1 MDVANTLD
9 FSQGMPPTLS
19 VSNADPLGEQ
29 IQRTFPEAMV
39 VVIVGGLGIFRIL
52 QVFGV
57 F

>member
-1 MDVANTLD
+1 
-9 FSQGMPPTLS
+9 MPPTLS
-19 VSNADPLGEQ
+19 VANADPLGEQ

>member
-1 MDVANTLD
+1 MDVANALD

-39 VVIVGGLGIFRIL
+39 VVIVGGLGISRIL
-52 QVFGV
+52 QVFGG